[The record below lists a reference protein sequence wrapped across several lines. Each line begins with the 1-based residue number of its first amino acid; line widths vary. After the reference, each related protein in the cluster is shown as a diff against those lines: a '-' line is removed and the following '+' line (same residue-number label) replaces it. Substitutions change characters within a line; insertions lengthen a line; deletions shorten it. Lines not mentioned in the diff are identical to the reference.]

1 MAKKN
6 KLFQRKRQ
14 RKCQQNAKRSG
25 QGRAGRGRGKGR
37 GSVEPGEERK
47 ELSHLGQAHND
58 SPLKYYQIE
67 AIDLSASG
75 EKSAEKPRNGKWW
88 HSLATD

>member
-25 QGRAGRGRGKGR
+25 QGR

-75 EKSAEKPRNGKWW
+75 EKSAEKPRNGKWEKGREGKMV
-88 HSLATD
+88 A